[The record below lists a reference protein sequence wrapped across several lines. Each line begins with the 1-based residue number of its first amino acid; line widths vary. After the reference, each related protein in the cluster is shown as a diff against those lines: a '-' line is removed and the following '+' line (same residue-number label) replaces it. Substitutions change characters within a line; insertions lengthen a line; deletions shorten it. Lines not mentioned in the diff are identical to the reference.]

1 VRWLIEKNMCILK
14 SIAREVYSAANPL
27 LGTAESGRT
36 VGLGF
41 GEDETSFID
50 DIAEKAILN
59 YLIQNKISCI
69 FVGEE
74 SGVQKLGEKPSFY
87 LVTDAVDGTTNA
99 TRGLRFAS
107 TSLAIS
113 LTNDLDSIEAAVVMD
128 LFGGGIYEALQG
140 KGAYYNGAKI
150 KTSNTTV
157 LDKAVLSVDV
167 SRAPDSVKKII
178 PLVKVAKSIRSLG
191 SAALEICQ
199 VASGHLDAYVD
210 VRGRLRMFDIAAA
223 MLIVKEAGGV
233 FLQPNSSSF
242 RNYPLVELSRF
253 SVIASANKKI
263 HNRIISHILK
273 I

>member
-1 VRWLIEKNMCILK
+1 LAEKDICILK
-14 SIAREVYSAANPL
+14 SIAREVYSVTNPL

-50 DIAEKAILN
+50 NVAEKAILN

-74 SGVQKLGEKPSFY
+74 GGVQKLGEKPSFY

-99 TRGLRFAS
+99 IRGLRFAS

-113 LTNDLDSIEAAVVMD
+113 LANDLGSVEAAVVMD
-128 LFGGGIYEALQG
+128 LADGGIYEASRG
-140 KGAYYNGAKI
+140 EGAYYNSVKI
-150 KTSNTTV
+150 KTSNTAV

-167 SRAPDSVKKII
+167 SRAPNSVNKII
-178 PLVKVAKSIRSLG
+178 PLVKAAKSVRSLG

-199 VASGHLDAYVD
+199 VASGRLDAFVD
-210 VRGRLRMFDIAAA
+210 VRSRLRMIDIAAA

-233 FLQPNSSSF
+233 ILQPNGASF
-242 RNYPLVELSRF
+242 SNYPLTELNRF

-263 HNRIISHILK
+263 HNRIVSHILK
-273 I
+273 L